1 MTFQKRIFSAAFVA
15 ALFLAGT
22 VSAQT
27 ARPDFNRKQT
37 YDVQH
42 YRIRTSF
49 DFKARTVNGETT
61 IVFKPVA
68 PNLSTVEFDQA
79 GLNFKSVTLDGSEKP
94 LKFRTA
100 GEKIIVTLDKPYGP
114 SETVAVRMT
123 YTAVRPKKGVYFVE
137 PLVEGGTERRSA
149 QIWTQGEPDEHRH
162 WFPSFDFPS
171 DKATSEQ
178 IITTEKAF
186 TVIAN
191 GELQE
196 KRENADGTVTWHYKM
211 PVPHSSYLI
220 SFAIGNYVKVEE
232 KYKDIPLGYYVYP
245 GSEAIVPKAYGNTK
259 EMMRIFEEITGVP
272 YPYNKYDQVIVAA
285 FNFGGMENITATTM
299 ADTEIFAANVEFLRG
314 NIEDLVSHE
323 LAHSWFGNLVT
334 TKNWAELWLNEGF
347 ATFMEAAYREKMYGR
362 KDYMRMVAQDAEE
375 FLAEDLTLPK
385 NHGLFNLEAANVAGL
400 FDHAGVT
407 YSKGGAVIH
416 TLREQVG
423 EQNFWRAINTYL
435 NRHKF
440 GSVETPDLKRVME
453 ETSGQDLGWFF
464 DQWVYGLGHPAL
476 TATPVWNPRTRTLT
490 LTVNQTQR
498 PARLVSQAF
507 RLPMDVEFKI
517 AGESDIHPLEITKR
531 TQVFTFRLASKP
543 TSVILDPNVKVPVK
557 TVKVLPVR

>member
-1 MTFQKRIFSAAFVA
+1 MTFHKRISFAAVVA
-15 ALFLAGT
+15 ALFLTGIA
-22 VSAQT
+22 SAQT
-27 ARPDFNRKQT
+27 ARPDFDRKSV

-42 YRIRTSF
+42 YRIKTSF
-49 DFKARTVNGETT
+49 DTATKTVIAETAIT
-61 IVFKPVA
+61 FKPLA
-68 PNLSTVEFDQA
+68 ANLSSVEFDQA
-79 GLNFKSVTLDGSEKP
+79 GLSFKSVSLDGSNVP
-94 LKFRTA
+94 LTFRTA
-100 GEKIIVTLDKPYGP
+100 GEKIIVALDKSYGP
-114 SETVAVRMT
+114 NDTVAIRFI

-178 IITTEKAF
+178 IITADKVF

-191 GELQE
+191 GQLLE
-196 KRENADGTVTWHYKM
+196 KKENADGTITWHYKM
-211 PVPHSSYLI
+211 PVQHSSYLI
-220 SFAIGNYVKVEE
+220 SFAIGKYVKVEE

-245 GSEAIVPKAYGNTK
+245 GSEAIVPKAFGNTK

-272 YPYNKYDQVIVAA
+272 YPYNKYDQTIVAA

-299 ADTEIFAANVEFLRG
+299 ADTEIFAANVDFLRG

-362 KDYMRMVAQDAEE
+362 KDYLRMVAQDAEE

-385 NHGLFNLEAANVAGL
+385 NHGLFNLEANNVAGL

-416 TLREQVG
+416 TLRVQLG
-423 EQNFWRAINTYL
+423 EENFWKAINTYL

-440 GSVETPDLKRVME
+440 GSVETTDLKKVME
-453 ETSGQDLGWFF
+453 ETSGQNLSWFF

-476 TATPVWNPRTRTLT
+476 TATPVWNPRSRTLT
-490 LTVNQTQR
+490 LTVTQTQR

-507 RLPMDVEFKI
+507 RMPMEVEFKI
-517 AGESDIHPLEITKR
+517 AGESDIHPLEVSKR
-531 TQVFTFRLASKP
+531 TQVFSFELVSKP
-543 TSVILDPNVKVPVK
+543 TSVVIDPNLRVPVK
-557 TVKVLPVR
+557 TVKVNPIR

>member
-1 MTFQKRIFSAAFVA
+1 MTFHKRISFAAVVA
-15 ALFLAGT
+15 ALFLTGIA
-22 VSAQT
+22 SAQT
-27 ARPDFNRKQT
+27 ARPDFNRKSV

-42 YRIRTSF
+42 YRIKTSF
-49 DFKARTVNGETT
+49 DTATKTVIAETAIT
-61 IVFKPVA
+61 FKPLA
-68 PNLSTVEFDQA
+68 ANLSSVEFDQA
-79 GLNFKSVTLDGSEKP
+79 GLSFKSVSLDGSNVP
-94 LKFRTA
+94 LTFRTA
-100 GEKIIVTLDKPYGP
+100 GEKIIVALDKSYGP
-114 SETVAVRMT
+114 NDTVAIRFI

-178 IITTEKAF
+178 IITADKVF

-191 GELQE
+191 GQLLE
-196 KRENADGTVTWHYKM
+196 KKENADGTITWHYKM
-211 PVPHSSYLI
+211 PVQHSSYLI
-220 SFAIGNYVKVEE
+220 SFAIGKYVRVEE

-245 GSEAIVPKAYGNTK
+245 GSEAIVPKAFGNTK

-272 YPYNKYDQVIVAA
+272 YPYNKYDQTIVAA

-299 ADTEIFAANVEFLRG
+299 ADTEIFAANVDFLRG

-362 KDYMRMVAQDAEE
+362 KDYLRMVAQDAEE

-385 NHGLFNLEAANVAGL
+385 NHGLFNLEANNVAGL

-416 TLREQVG
+416 TLRVQLG
-423 EQNFWRAINTYL
+423 EENFWKAINTYL

-440 GSVETPDLKRVME
+440 GSVETTDLKKVME
-453 ETSGQDLGWFF
+453 ETSGQNLGWFF

-476 TATPVWNPRTRTLT
+476 TATPVWNPRSRTLT
-490 LTVNQTQR
+490 LTVTQTQR

-507 RLPMDVEFKI
+507 RMPMEVEFKI
-517 AGESDIHPLEITKR
+517 AGESDIHPLEVSKR
-531 TQVFTFRLASKP
+531 TQVFSFELASKP
-543 TSVILDPNVKVPVK
+543 TSVVIDPNLRVPVK
-557 TVKVLPVR
+557 TVKVNPIR